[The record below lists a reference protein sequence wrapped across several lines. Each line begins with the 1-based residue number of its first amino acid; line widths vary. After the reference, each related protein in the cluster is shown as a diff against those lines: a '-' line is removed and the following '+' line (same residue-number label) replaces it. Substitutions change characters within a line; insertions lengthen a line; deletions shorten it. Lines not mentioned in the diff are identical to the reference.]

1 MNILKLF
8 ITTLHQKKKKKN
20 EEFSI
25 TTQNTSKIPIISINL
40 FYILKSPIF
49 LQELSIKLNFPQFA
63 IPFSI
68 IIILSF

>member
-1 MNILKLF
+1 MYFNEYIKAVF
-8 ITTLHQKKKKKN
+8 ITTLHIKKKL
-20 EEFSI
+20 SI